1 MKTTEDFFYVTTV
14 VIFLLGLGVFTI
26 NQIFTLLQHLGV

>member
-1 MKTTEDFFYVTTV
+1 MNKVSDGFFAIFWV
-14 VIFLLGLGVFTI
+14 FLLTGTVVFTI